1 MKPALP
7 VFAALLVATPPAFGA
22 PDDADRALGHMLTLV
37 QSVVRIAARSETPQ
51 ESFRAFDEILAGR
64 NAEVNRAVLGLFD
77 EMTAD
82 MSSRNR
88 DRMAA
93 IGRDLAML
101 GRRDLQ
107 RDLTRRP
114 PSIDPLQAR
123 KDLNAM
129 GLSYFDQKQFFDAA
143 QRGDALAVELYIAG
157 RGVDLAG
164 RGADGR
170 DAAEIARDHGHTA
183 LAERLA
189 RSLPA
194 AR

>member
-1 MKPALP
+1 MKSVRWIALALVLPALP
-7 VFAALLVATPPAFGA
+7 AAAA
-22 PDDADRALGHMLTLV
+22 PDDSDRAFGHMLSLV

-51 ESFRAFDEILAGR
+51 ESLRAFDEILAGR
-64 NAEVNRAVLGLFD
+64 NADVNRSVLGLFD
-77 EMTAD
+77 EITAD

-88 DRMAA
+88 EKMAA

-114 PSIDPLQAR
+114 ASIEPLQAR

-143 QRGDALAVELYIAG
+143 RRGDTLAIELYIAG

-164 RGADGR
+164 RGADGLN
-170 DAAEIARDHGHTA
+170 AAEIARDNGHAA
-183 LAERLA
+183 LAELLA

-194 AR
+194 TR